1 MLKLS
6 QLTKQKPEHA
16 LLGSMLIVILLILI
30 TSFGQSVVYYLVVF
44 VYPIY
49 KSINA
54 YETQNKQDT
63 LKYLNYWL
71 IFGVFYCFKP
81 LFDYVFSYLILPTLM
96 KSLFFLYVYCPLTD
110 GYKVIYELGIRRV
123 LRLYE

>member
-1 MLKLS
+1 M
-6 QLTKQKPEHA
+6 
-16 LLGSMLIVILLILI
+16 IVILLILI